1 MSVSR
6 KTYGHYGVLRPLVL
20 SAAVVLGITIST
32 CRAEGGGESTASGA
46 APGMGAAA
54 ILRDWKKDAIA
65 NIEYSANKLDG
76 QRVMLLGY
84 VAETQASDATTE
96 DAYMLMGYG
105 KGSILVRFYGQRPM
119 PNDDVL
125 LLGIVHV
132 DLSDPYER
140 IFVSEIKRFDV
151 DREQVREWANHSE
164 LFAIENCFRTRVC
177 VNDAGQGLPPIL
189 VSDWVEK
196 GRRTTTAAEL
206 AKHLEAGKDTAQP

>member
-1 MSVSR
+1 MSVS
-6 KTYGHYGVLRPLVL
+6 KITYGSQKALRPLAL
-20 SAAVVLGITIST
+20 SVAMVLGIAI
-32 CRAEGGGESTASGA
+32 CRAENAGESTASGA

-54 ILRDWKKDAIA
+54 ILRDWRKDTIA

-84 VAETQASDATTE
+84 VAETKASDATTE

-151 DREQVREWANHSE
+151 NREQVREWGNHNE

-177 VNDAGQGLPPIL
+177 INDAGQGLPPIP

-196 GRRTTTAAEL
+196 GKRTTTAAEL
-206 AKHLEAGKDTAQP
+206 AKHLEAGNNEAQP